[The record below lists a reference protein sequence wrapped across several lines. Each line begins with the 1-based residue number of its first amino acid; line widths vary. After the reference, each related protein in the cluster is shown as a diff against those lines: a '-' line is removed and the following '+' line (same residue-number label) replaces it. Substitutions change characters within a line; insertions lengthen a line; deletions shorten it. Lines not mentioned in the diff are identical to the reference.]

1 MLQRR
6 HFSKAKKKSRFL
18 EFGCEQALLGNAD
31 KLSEYVIGVDI
42 YERGSEFNPQEDAI
56 VRVQAHE
63 IRKSLKDYYDEEGR
77 DELWRIDLPP
87 GGYVPVFTRISEA
100 RPATPESA
108 PAARRPMWRTWPVLV
123 PSLACVILAGLLIR
137 ERIVGKRPGAE
148 LAGLPESATWFWQ
161 PFLPPAEPPLVVI
174 PVHPLLRAA
183 HDGDSPATLAHGQV
197 IPKDDLPEFRDT
209 IHFRQLKEFRFVPNT
224 H

>member
-123 PSLACVILAGLLIR
+123 PSLACVILADLLIP
-137 ERIVGKRPGAE
+137 ELIVGNLPGAQLPGVPE
-148 LAGLPESATWFWQ
+148 LETRVSSPLF
-161 PFLPPAEPPLVVI
+161 PPADPPRVVVARHAS
-174 PVHPLLRAA
+174 PTPRA
-183 HDGDSPATLAHGQV
+183 DP
-197 IPKDDLPEFRDT
+197 
-209 IHFRQLKEFRFVPNT
+209 
-224 H
+224 